1 MELDALSE
9 LPLLARCLY
18 VFAIKPRMDIATGMV
33 GINPKISW
41 QALGEWLYIAPHP
54 GVKGGVPSKGQLR
67 RAAWQLEKNRLIK
80 MLSLE
85 KQLIFEC
92 PLVRRGYSV
101 QNKAD
106 TNPTREA
113 DTKSACKNHLESN
126 GCHINDVA
134 SRQVQNEKADT
145 HPNKIRNI
153 DRGGSILDHP
163 KCLVAS
169 NSFGVDLPTTP
180 ADIKQ
185 WIHFFVQ
192 SQGFSEQAA
201 NTTKTKGLFSS
212 WCQQKIS
219 FELVEHAIEIA
230 HNTLGQKPV
239 SPMFYKRFVESLIQE
254 KTHPRILDVSHQEVR
269 YGRYRKQSPAQL
281 LWESCQGALKGTVF
295 DPDNQKHH

>member
-106 TNPTREA
+106 TNPTRE
-113 DTKSACKNHLESN
+113 
-126 GCHINDVA
+126 
-134 SRQVQNEKADT
+134 ADT